1 MAKRILLLGAS
12 KHIGF
17 HVLEE
22 LAPQPEKY
30 QLFVIA
36 RTPAAR
42 IAEFPGKTNVTFVQG
57 DAKDETTVS
66 NVIYDTMQGRV
77 DYVVVTVGILPPKS
91 FQRDSHK
98 GGTIVFNK
106 YFMPRFSDL
115 TLWYFLPLPL
125 PFFLLL
131 ERHANCL

>member
-22 LAPQPEKY
+22 LAPQPENY

-42 IAEFPGKTNVTFVQG
+42 IADFPGKQNVRFIQG
-57 DAKDETTVS
+57 DAKDEQTVS
-66 NVIYDTMQGRV
+66 NVIYDIMQGRV
-77 DYVVVTVGILPPKS
+77 DYVVVTVGNPSPPS
-91 FQRDSHK
+91 P
-98 GGTIVFNK
+98 TIAQIA
-106 YFMPRFSDL
+106 DL
-115 TLWYFLPLPL
+115 KVALSSLI
-125 PFFLLL
+125 
-131 ERHANCL
+131 NSSCLAFPI

>member
-22 LAPQPEKY
+22 LAPQPENY

-42 IAEFPGKTNVTFVQG
+42 IADFPGKQNVRFIQG
-57 DAKDETTVS
+57 DAKDEQTVS
-66 NVIYDTMQGRV
+66 NVIYDIMQGRV
-77 DYVVVTVGILPPKS
+77 DYVVVTVGNPPPGI
-91 FQRDSHK
+91 FAQ
-98 GGTIVFNK
+98 IA
-106 YFMPRFSDL
+106 DL
-115 TLWYFLPLPL
+115 RGHYRLY
-125 PFFLLL
+125 
-131 ERHANCL
+131 

>member
-36 RTPAAR
+36 RTPAVNVAN
-42 IAEFPGKTNVTFVQG
+42 FPGKENVRFIQG
-57 DAKDETTVS
+57 DAKDQATVS
-66 NVIYDTMQGRV
+66 KAIYETMQGNV
-77 DYVVVTVGILPPKS
+77 DYVVVSVGSSPA
-91 FQRDSHK
+91 F
-98 GGTIVFNK
+98 
-106 YFMPRFSDL
+106 PRG
-115 TLWYFLPLPL
+115 
-125 PFFLLL
+125 
-131 ERHANCL
+131 